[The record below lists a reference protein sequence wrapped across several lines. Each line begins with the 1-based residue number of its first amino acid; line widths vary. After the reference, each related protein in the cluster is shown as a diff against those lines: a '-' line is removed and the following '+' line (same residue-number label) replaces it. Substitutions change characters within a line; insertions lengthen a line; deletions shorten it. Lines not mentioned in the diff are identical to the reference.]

1 MREPLRLRRVQAP
14 ARLPVTLDEIK
25 AQLRLEDDQTF
36 EDALVMAAV
45 RSATE
50 QCELSTGRALI
61 TQTWTLFR
69 DLWPAGASLP
79 LPRAPLQ
86 AIVQVKTFAQDDIET
101 IWPAENYTADTA
113 GAPGRLVARGGR
125 SFPTPG
131 RAANGIA
138 VQFIAGYGDDPA
150 DVPEALRQ
158 GILQMA
164 AYGFENR
171 GDDQAE
177 KGMTASGA
185 AALWAPFRLPRL

>member
-1 MREPLRLRRVQAP
+1 MREPLRLKRVQAP

-50 QCELSTGRALI
+50 QCELSTGRALV

-69 DLWPAGASLP
+69 DHWPAGAILP

-86 AIVQVKTFAQDDIET
+86 AIVQVKTFAQDDGET
-101 IWPAENYTADTA
+101 IWPAANSFADTA
-113 GAPGRLVARGGR
+113 GEPGRLVARGGR
-125 SFPTPG
+125 SFPIPG

-158 GILQMA
+158 GILKMA
-164 AYGFENR
+164 AVLFENR